1 MLKTLLILIALLGM
15 ISFTFITMTAT
26 PNDKTQY
33 KAYERYKARVAKC
46 AYKDGRTEEEMMLS
60 NCIGEVEGAWKDER
74 RHIQRRCDSV
84 S

>member
-1 MLKTLLILIALLGM
+1 MIAILIILLGL
-15 ISFTFITMTAT
+15 ISYGLIAAT
-26 PNDKTQY
+26 STPTSKDIY

-74 RHIQRRCDSV
+74 HHIQR
-84 S
+84 

>member
-1 MLKTLLILIALLGM
+1 MLIFILLLVLLAF
-15 ISFTFITMTAT
+15 SFTFIVLTASPT
-26 PNDKTQY
+26 DREQY

-74 RHIQRRCDSV
+74 HHIQR
-84 S
+84 